1 MLSSSHIA
9 FVNLDHRAD
18 RLAHMNTQL
27 ARVGISAERVRGLLP
42 SEVYLSVN
50 EVRYN
55 PRKVAVMQRRT
66 PGAIGCHYS
75 QVSIMEKALSLRK
88 NAWVMEDDVVFC
100 EDFKER
106 LKIIEDFTSENEWD
120 VFWLGGTFHSPAW
133 WHKIGHNQELKQ
145 CKCTLGR
152 DCEPTNWDRIIR
164 TYGAF
169 CTYAYIVNIESLEKV
184 LILLDGHVHLS
195 MGIDWLFI
203 YLQPQ
208 LKTYAFVPGS
218 IKQMDNQSDIGNG
231 VTMFS
236 GFSRLNGTLEN
247 SKYWYQERMEDF
259 DPLNYIWK

>member
-1 MLSSSHIA
+1 MLSNSHIA

-27 ARVGISAERVRGLLP
+27 ARVGISAERVRGLLS
-42 SEVYLSVN
+42 SEVDVD
-50 EVRYN
+50 

-75 QVSIMEKALSLRK
+75 QVSIMEEALRRNQ
-88 NAWVMEDDVVFC
+88 NAWVMEDDVIFC
-100 EDFKER
+100 EDFKKR

-133 WHKIGHNQELKQ
+133 WHKIGHNRELN

-152 DCEPTNWDRIIR
+152 DVEPTVWDRIVR

-169 CTYAYIVNIESLEKV
+169 CTYAYIVNIESLDK
-184 LILLDGHVHLS
+184 ILTLLNVNVHLS